1 MIRYACVL
9 ALAAQSAM
17 AAAPVIV
24 ELRPRG
30 AEIGRP
36 FLLTA
41 IGRNIGEGAR
51 VISTLPASFTL
62 VLPPETPGTM
72 ATPGRSVSF
81 LVEPRANVAP
91 GVYPIR
97 IESSGISNVL
107 LFTLGTY
114 PEVTE
119 EES

>member
-41 IGRNIGEGAR
+41 IGRRGTCFSLSPGGSPAFANHALPAIDFGNIGERAR
-51 VISTLPASFTL
+51 VTSTLPASF
-62 VLPPETPGTM
+62 
-72 ATPGRSVSF
+72 ATHGGR
-81 LVEPRANVAP
+81 R
-91 GVYPIR
+91 
-97 IESSGISNVL
+97 
-107 LFTLGTY
+107 
-114 PEVTE
+114 
-119 EES
+119 